1 MVAKLSPQPFTLSLR
16 DASKP
21 WRASLPG
28 HLDSETYRSWLTTR
42 LRDPSAT
49 LRDDDS
55 GSYHHEL
62 QGPIVDIEA
71 EFTISDVSWFAA
83 EETLFVFY
91 ELEALAGLNESSAV
105 EIKFTTDNLTVDWTP
120 LDGFNH
126 VHTHVSVNCGPSK
139 LCGSASISVN
149 QEPRNIGLRL
159 RYHKDGELTRLAVPL
174 STSSTIRVRIE
185 VEAC

>member
-1 MVAKLSPQPFTLSLR
+1 MP
-16 DASKP
+16 
-21 WRASLPG
+21 
-28 HLDSETYRSWLTTR
+28 
-42 LRDPSAT
+42 
-49 LRDDDS
+49 
-55 GSYHHEL
+55 
-62 QGPIVDIEA
+62 
-71 EFTISDVSWFAA
+71 

-159 RYHKDGELTRLAVPL
+159 RYHKDGELTRLARPIVNVIND
-174 STSSTIRVRIE
+174 TSAHRGRSLLIYGVFDETNQHIQWRSCHQFPTIRNEQAVTWAFVDISKLSESGYGLRPSPTNDNPYSYGEPCPNPIE
-185 VEAC
+185 AFPHLH